1 MFDDFYGYDNSG
13 YDDYGCDDMYYE
25 MPLQQGRI
33 PKATKSNVEYEIMC
47 RENNAY
53 LKFVKLETM
62 PDFYNWRHFCGNGGA
77 QLLEPV
83 EFMWVDGSVI
93 TYAYCPFCG
102 KVHLHIE
109 KAY

>member
-1 MFDDFYGYDNSG
+1 
-13 YDDYGCDDMYYE
+13 
-25 MPLQQGRI
+25 
-33 PKATKSNVEYEIMC
+33 
-47 RENNAY
+47 
-53 LKFVKLETM
+53 M